1 MIEYQ
6 NWLEVP
12 TNLKTKKKWLRSER
26 RVNKGEI
33 PVAHVVYEQIDDD
46 TGEITV
52 TSAVPLYDIPQT
64 VPYKPSPR
72 TKAYWKYEE
81 IFFENARKEVWI
93 HKTDLT
99 TGLELK
105 SWVTEKE
112 LDDEHMPYHLRNRL
126 TSELIQKHVNQKQII
141 GIKSLDTTR
150 FLLIDLDLHGKNFD
164 VFEEQAKVL
173 LGKFHG
179 KDAWHCQVHES
190 EVNGIHFI
198 RVYEKNV
205 MLDYEVSQIRGILRR
220 LDNENPEL
228 TARAKSHGM
237 STLGEL
243 EIYPI
248 RNGNGVR
255 LPLSRGRKVFLD
267 KELKLL
273 PYKGKLVQ
281 DVVSYIDWLNDP
293 ERKYIKTEKI
303 LGYLHYFRDFTQKT
317 EKTVSGSKVLK
328 ENATLSKG
336 WKGNLRRLLREF
348 WLDGNANGISLN
360 EHIIVLC
367 RLAAQFGHTE
377 SHIISGVTDLVMSL
391 PECAEVASGRLIN
404 KDYEKIFK
412 VVATSASNAFYEN
425 SHQSDSDKS
434 TRMLQAV
441 FLKLRDFDPLDV
453 STWTRKIESVSVV
466 PVWTTEQ
473 KEKFFPQFRKVLF
486 VKSDDI
492 VEEFLCKIINLT
504 LNKEK
509 QESGWGKDYLKV
521 WMEDEFPI
529 IKCAKPLK
537 RHKIIKCLQD
547 FGIIKVVIKGVKHRF
562 ATFWTLGYQSQIAIG
577 VENEVIYDTTE
588 SLLHG

>member
-1 MIEYQ
+1 MAEYK
-6 NWLEVP
+6 NWLELP

-26 RVNKGEI
+26 RVQKGAF
-33 PVAHVVYEQIDDD
+33 PLAHVVYEQIDDD
-46 TGEITV
+46 TGEISV
-52 TSAVPLYDIPQT
+52 TSRVPLYDIAQT

-72 TKAYWKYEE
+72 TKAYWEYEK
-81 IFFENARKEVWI
+81 IFFENARKDVWI
-93 HKTDLT
+93 HKTDIT

-112 LDDEHMPYHLRNRL
+112 LDEYLPYHLRNKL
-126 TSELIQKHVNQKQII
+126 TSELIQKHVNQNQII
-141 GIKSLDTTR
+141 GIKSLETTR
-150 FLLIDLDLHGKNFD
+150 FILIDLDLHGKNFD

-173 LGKFHG
+173 LEKFNG

-198 RVYEKNV
+198 RVFDRNE
-205 MLDYEVSQIRGILRR
+205 MLDYEVARLRKMLQR
-220 LDNENPEL
+220 LDSENPALRE
-228 TARAKSHGM
+228 RAKSHGM

-243 EIYPI
+243 EIYPT

-267 KELKLL
+267 RELKLL
-273 PYKGKLVQ
+273 PYKGKMVQ
-281 DVVSYIDWLNDP
+281 DVVGYIDWLNDP
-293 ERKYIKTEKI
+293 ERQYMKTEKI
-303 LGYLHYFRDFTQKT
+303 LGYLHYFRDFTLKS
-317 EKTVSGSKVLK
+317 EKTVSDSKFFKDK
-328 ENATLSKG
+328 EIISKG
-336 WKGNLRRLLREF
+336 WKGNMRKILREF

-377 SHIISGVTDLVMSL
+377 SHIISGVNDMIISL
-391 PECAEVASGRLIN
+391 PESAKIVSGRLIGG
-404 KDYEKIFK
+404 DYEKIFK

-425 SHQSDSDKS
+425 GHQSDSERS
-434 TRMLQAV
+434 TRILQSV
-441 FLKLRDFDPLDV
+441 FLKLRDFDPLDIK
-453 STWTRKIESVSVV
+453 TWTKKVEPVSVV
-466 PVWTTEQ
+466 PVWTNEQ
-473 KEKFFPQFRKVLF
+473 KETLFPQFRKVLF

-492 VEEFLCKIINLT
+492 VTDFLNKIIVLT

-521 WMEDEFPI
+521 WMEDEFPM

-562 ATFWTLGYQSQIAIG
+562 ATYWKLGYQSQIAIG
-577 VENEVIYDTTE
+577 VEDVSDFVTSE
-588 SLLHG
+588 SLSLS